1 MRLYLDTEF
10 NGHGGEL
17 ISLALVSEGGDEFY
31 AVLPLPGEVDPW
43 VARNVIPKLNS
54 PPISA
59 AKFRIILHNWLSPR
73 FKSDNPTIIC
83 DWPADAMHFCA
94 SLAGQDFE
102 SSLDFPCKIII
113 LQTPPGQPVSL
124 VPHYALE
131 DARALRHW
139 HLNHCI

>member
-17 ISLALVSEGGDEFY
+17 ISLALV
-31 AVLPLPGEVDPW
+31 
-43 VARNVIPKLNS
+43 
-54 PPISA
+54 
-59 AKFRIILHNWLSPR
+59 
-73 FKSDNPTIIC
+73 TIIC
-83 DWPADAMHFCA
+83 DWPVDAMHFCA

-102 SSLDFPCKIII
+102 SSLDFPCEIKI
-113 LQTPPGQPVSL
+113 LRTPPGQSVSL
-124 VPHYALE
+124 IPHYALE